1 MAVNN
6 YVLCLDVGG
15 TTVKAAEYLYSAA
28 GEMILERFAFID
40 YGRDL
45 EDDASEAAAELLQNA
60 MVDAVKKL
68 ITENSF
74 RAKNV
79 NLCLSGK
86 NAYIK
91 FVKLPSLVTDEKKL
105 KQIIEFEAANAIPF
119 ELDGVIW
126 DSQIISKNEDR
137 GEIEAMF
144 VVMKK
149 EELELIT
156 NTVESLGKEITL
168 IDVAPTAIYNAAKAN
183 NIGVENCEM
192 LLNIGGRCS
201 LLIFADKGRFFTR
214 LIPIAGNAITHQIS
228 KEFGI
233 SYADAEEMKRKHGFV
248 ALGGAYEEPDSEVA
262 TIISKIVRNVMT
274 RLHGEINRSINVY
287 RSQQGGR
294 TPEKIYLSGG
304 SSVMEYTLRFFEEK
318 LRIPAEYF
326 NPFQKI
332 AIGQDVDK
340 EALAELAPEFPETTG
355 LAVRNA
361 TSCPLEVSLVPT
373 SMRICRDFRERSP
386 YFYGATACFLLIVLV
401 TFLCLLQQKEIAS
414 EEWRKKETE
423 FNKVEKIQRRV
434 SQARGDR
441 DGTKGEYEAAAKI
454 LKERDI
460 WPERLKKIQE
470 ILPEGVWLSSF
481 SYGTAAAAPKQE
493 NRRSRRRRNQDDFMD
508 AFSEEPAAAAQAAP
522 SEFDTINFT
531 CHYLRNRNREL
542 RTEFLANLE
551 KSGLTDLKKEEA
563 QGQVTT
569 VSAGVDKY
577 NIVTFKISVKLK
589 ETVKR

>member
-15 TTVKAAEYLYSAA
+15 TTVKAAEYLYGAA

-45 EDDASEAAAELLQNA
+45 EDDASEASAELLQNA
-60 MVDAVKKL
+60 MLDAVKRI
-68 ITENSF
+68 ITENDF

-86 NAYIK
+86 NTYIK

-119 ELDGVIW
+119 ELGGVVW
-126 DSQIISKNEDR
+126 DSQIISRNEDR

-144 VVMKK
+144 VVVKK
-149 EELELIT
+149 DELELIT
-156 NTVESLGKEITL
+156 NAVESLGREITL

-183 NIGVENCEM
+183 NIGVDKCEM

-262 TIISKIVRNVMT
+262 TVISKIVRNVMT

-294 TPEKIYLSGG
+294 SPEKIYLSGG

-318 LRIPAEYF
+318 LHIPAEYF
-326 NPFQKI
+326 NAFQRI
-332 AIGQDVDK
+332 AIGQEVDK
-340 EALAELAPEFPETTG
+340 EYLAELAPEFPETTG

-361 TSCPLEVSLVPT
+361 TSCPLEVSLVPN

-386 YFYGATACFLLIVLV
+386 YFYGASACFLLIVLV
-401 TFLCLLQQKEIAS
+401 TFFCLFQQKEIAA
-414 EEWRKKETE
+414 EKWRTTETE
-423 FNKVEKIQRRV
+423 FRKVENIKKKVDR
-434 SQARGDR
+434 ARGDR
-441 DGTKGEYEAAAKI
+441 DNIKGEYEAAANI
-454 LKERDI
+454 LKERNI
-460 WPERLKKIQE
+460 WPDKLKTIQD

-481 SYGTAAAAPKQE
+481 AYGVEAAAPKQE
-493 NRRSRRRRNQDDFMD
+493 NRRSRRRRNEDEFMD
-508 AFSEEPAAAAQAAP
+508 AFSEESAAAVAAP
-522 SEFDTINFT
+522 SEFNTIHFT
-531 CHYLRNRNREL
+531 CHYLRNRDREL

-551 KSGLTDLKKEEA
+551 KSGLTELKKEEA

-589 ETVKR
+589 ESVKR